1 MDSVYVYREPH
12 CSQCVHYEPC
22 SSGMYCKH
30 LKRRITARKSAKN
43 CDGYLDSCLADNKM
57 YMGIKDRKA
66 RDIFSLY
73 EAGKISH
80 IEFVGCM
87 TKRVNELTDERNRL
101 IEKIEEKENE
111 EDKM

>member
-1 MDSVYVYREPH
+1 MDSTYVYREPH

-22 SSGMYCKH
+22 SSGMYCKY
-30 LKRRITARKSAKN
+30 LKHRITARKSAKK
-43 CDGYLDSCLADNKM
+43 CDGYMDSCLTDNDV
-57 YMGIKDRKA
+57 YRSVKDRKA

-80 IEFVGCM
+80 EEFVDCM

-101 IEKIEEKENE
+101 INRIEKLKEN
-111 EDKM
+111 